1 MSTMTKHISLDFY
14 TTNIVNI
21 YAKQADANSRFVN
34 VTCTDHGK
42 KVEMRKSDMSAFIRV
57 KKNDNTVVYNDAVIN
72 DDGTI
77 TFELTQ
83 QMLAVTGRQ
92 TADIT
97 ILHNPN
103 VTLQEFTSLKSIDDL
118 TDIAVISVMSFNLI
132 VAESAVD
139 NNEITSSNEFDAL
152 ITATA
157 RMQNLES
164 TVRIAENSRVLSEV
178 DRRDNEDTRISNENT
193 RQSNE
198 NSRKSA
204 ETTRVNQEKARV
216 EAEKKRQDDVT
227 GEAYRIT
234 NEESRQK
241 NESERAT
248 TMTNN
253 INDWNTAVT
262 NTISK
267 CNTDVASKISELE
280 SHVSTAVSNAEAA
293 TVAANKAATDFE
305 AIKDQ
310 SGIIMQE
317 EKGSANGIATL
328 DENGM
333 VPSSQLNIANNLTT
347 TTTGMLLDASQGNQ
361 LRLSIEDL
369 QDVISSLQ
377 VVHFNSTVD
386 NSIGKNGDILM
397 VPLS

>member
-164 TVRIAENSRVLSEV
+164 TVRVAENSRVLEELE
-178 DRRDNEDTRISNENT
+178 RKDNEDTRISNENT

-216 EAEKKRQDDVT
+216 EAEKKRQDSIT
-227 GEAYRIT
+227 GEAYRIA
-234 NEESRQK
+234 NEQTRQA
-241 NESERAT
+241 NESNRAT

-253 INDWNTAVT
+253 INAWDKEVSDAV
-262 NTISK
+262 K
-267 CNTDVASKISELE
+267 A
-280 SHVSTAVSNAEAA
+280 AEAA
-293 TVAANKAATDFE
+293 TDAANQAVTEFE
-305 AIKDQ
+305 TIKDQ

-328 DENGM
+328 NENGK

-369 QDVISSLQ
+369 QDIINALPVI
-377 VVHFNSTVD
+377 HFNNTVD

>member
-42 KVEMRKSDMSAFIRV
+42 KVEMRKSDMSAFVRV

-83 QMLAVTGRQ
+83 QMLAVAGRQ

-103 VTLQEFTSLKSIDDL
+103 VTLEEFTSLKNIDDL

-132 VAESAVD
+132 VSASAVD
-139 NNEITSSNEFDAL
+139 NSEITSSNEFDAL

-178 DRRDNEDTRISNENT
+178 TRRDNENIRISNEET
-193 RQSNE
+193 RESNE
-198 NSRKSA
+198 DDREAA
-204 ETTRVNQEKARV
+204 ETTRVNQEAARV
-216 EAEKKRQDDVT
+216 EAEKKRQDSIT
-227 GEAYRIT
+227 GETYRIA
-234 NEESRQK
+234 NEQTRQQ
-241 NESERAT
+241 NESDRAT

-253 INDWNTAVT
+253 INAWDKEVSDAVKAAESATA
-262 NTISK
+262 
-267 CNTDVASKISELE
+267 
-280 SHVSTAVSNAEAA
+280 
-293 TVAANKAATDFE
+293 AANKAATDFE

-317 EKGSANGIATL
+317 EKGSVNGIATL
-328 DENGM
+328 DENGN

-369 QDVISSLQ
+369 QDMISALQ
-377 VVHFNSTVD
+377 VIHFNSTVD
-386 NSIGKNGDILM
+386 HSIGKNGDILM
-397 VPLS
+397 VPIS

>member
-164 TVRIAENSRVLSEV
+164 TVRVAENSRVLEELE
-178 DRRDNEDTRISNENT
+178 RKDNEDTRISNENT

-216 EAEKKRQDDVT
+216 EAEKKRQDSIT
-227 GEAYRIT
+227 GEVYRIA
-234 NEESRQK
+234 NEQTRQA
-241 NESERAT
+241 NESNRAT

-253 INDWNTAVT
+253 INAWDKEVSDAV
-262 NTISK
+262 K
-267 CNTDVASKISELE
+267 A
-280 SHVSTAVSNAEAA
+280 AEAA

-369 QDVISSLQ
+369 QDIINALPVI
-377 VVHFNSTVD
+377 HFNNTVD